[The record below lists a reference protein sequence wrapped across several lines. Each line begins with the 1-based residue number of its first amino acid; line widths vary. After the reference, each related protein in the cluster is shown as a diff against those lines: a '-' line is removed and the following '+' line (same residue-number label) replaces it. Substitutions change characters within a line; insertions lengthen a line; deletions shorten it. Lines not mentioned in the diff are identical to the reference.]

1 MKRSLA
7 MLLPAIVALSG
18 CQRSIHFTATIESV
32 EVLQKDYQRDDGRLT
47 EITILY
53 DAPIH
58 LVDGALSN
66 WAIRMHVESVAVKN
80 PCLAPGDT
88 VVFGVHSPS
97 DLLGMGG
104 EEAIGK
110 QFQFVATCDASAD
123 GKMTLIDLETFW
135 RHGPRGR

>member
-1 MKRSLA
+1 MKRR
-7 MLLPAIVALSG
+7 LLLLVPAIVALSG

-32 EVLQKDYQRDDGRLT
+32 EVLQKDYQSDDGRLT
-47 EITILY
+47 ETTILY
-53 DAPIH
+53 DGPIH
-58 LVDGALSN
+58 LVDGVLSN

-110 QFQFVATCDASAD
+110 QFQFVALCDTSAD
-123 GKMTLIDLETFW
+123 AKMTSIGLEPFGKH
-135 RHGPRGR
+135 RPRGR